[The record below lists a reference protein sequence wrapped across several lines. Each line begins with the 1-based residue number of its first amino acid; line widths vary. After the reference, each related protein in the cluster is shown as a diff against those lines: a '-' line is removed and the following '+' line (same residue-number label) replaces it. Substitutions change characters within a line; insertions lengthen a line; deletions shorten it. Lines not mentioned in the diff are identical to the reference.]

1 MSAGRNVSPIGV
13 QGNAWNAAAVA
24 SGGTSAVVDTWS
36 CPYVSAF
43 GNAGAATTLTLRYS
57 LDGSNFYAGPSVT
70 LSGAGDFHIDATTAA
85 RYLQLLSSSAATL
98 TATIAAK

>member
-13 QGNAWNAAAVA
+13 HGNAWKAASVA
-24 SGGTSAVVDTWS
+24 ANGTSAVVDSWS

-43 GNAGAATTLTLRYS
+43 GNAGGATTLTLQYS

-70 LSGAGDFHIDATTAA
+70 LGGAGDFHLDATTAA
-85 RYLQLLSSSAATL
+85 RYLRLLSSSSATL